1 MIGEKDLN
9 SNSQSFKAVD
19 TPLNNDEQILNDN
32 HSGSI
37 TSPTKSWEPI
47 LEKSINAIVS
57 IKANR
62 VRSFDTE
69 RAG

>member
-1 MIGEKDLN
+1 MIGEKNLN

-19 TPLNNDEQILNDN
+19 TCPLNNNEQILDDN
-32 HSGSI
+32 HISS
-37 TSPTKSWEPI
+37 STKSWVPI